1 MYGTY
6 LNASRPGADRNGPKP
21 AAPVRSRSLRAPPL
35 ALALTLHLCAAGA
48 LGGQEQ
54 PAPARSQNPSPM
66 AEHTRAHGRLSDT
79 VDVPGTRV
87 RLAGVLARPVQVLVP
102 ETVGSGPT
110 PLLLHFHGASYV
122 AEQAA
127 AAAGGGYIVATVNLG
142 AGTGVYERAFEDP
155 AVFDSL
161 VAAVRRVAAKDG
173 EGRGRGGTARSDGP
187 IVLSAF
193 SAGHGA
199 VRALI
204 RRPEQLERVE
214 AVLLLD
220 GIHTGYVP
228 QGTVLDEGGH
238 LDVTAL
244 EPYARL
250 ALSAIRGD
258 RAVLITHSEIFPGT
272 FASTT
277 ETVDYLVDVLGV
289 RRRPVLCWGP
299 GGMQQLS
306 ETRAG
311 RLQIL
316 GFAGNSAP
324 DHIDHLHGM
333 GEFLLRL
340 RGTGTP
346 ADRGRRCAGTAP

>member
-1 MYGTY
+1 MSRIYSIG
-6 LNASRPGADRNGPKP
+6 SRPRADRGGRLP
-21 AAPVRSRSLRAPPL
+21 PVASCGTRTGGRLLL
-35 ALALTLHLCAAGA
+35 ALAFQLCAAVA
-48 LGGQEQ
+48 LRGQE
-54 PAPARSQNPSPM
+54 PPIAARSQNPSPM
-66 AEHTRAHGRLSDT
+66 VEHTRAHIRLSDT
-79 VDVPGTRV
+79 VEVAGARV
-87 RLAGVLARPVQVLVP
+87 RLEGVLARPVHVLVP
-102 ETVGSGPT
+102 ETAGAAPS

-127 AAAGGGYIVATVNLG
+127 AIAGGDYVVATVNLG

-155 AVFDSL
+155 AVFHSL
-161 VAAVRRVAAKDG
+161 VAAVRRAASGAG
-173 EGRGRGGTARSDGP
+173 EGDAGQASAARAGP

-228 QGTVLDEGGH
+228 QGTVLHEGGH

-244 EPYARL
+244 EPYAHL

-258 RAVLITHSEIFPGT
+258 RDVLITHSEIFPGT

-277 ETVDYLVDVLGV
+277 ETADYLVDVLGV

-311 RLQIL
+311 GLRIL

-333 GEFLLRL
+333 GEFLRRL
-340 RGTGTP
+340 REPGTD
-346 ADRGRRCAGTAP
+346 AERSRRCAAPPR